1 MQGIKGG
8 GESRASTYFFAEK
21 KRRTNVSRMVTQLDS
36 SGSSFIKI
44 RKQAKNRTLGSS
56 INPEASA
63 A

>member
-44 RKQAKNRTLGSS
+44 RKQAKK
-56 INPEASA
+56 
-63 A
+63 

>member
-8 GESRASTYFFAEK
+8 EHSRASTYFFAEK

-44 RKQAKNRTLGSS
+44 RKQAKNKDLGVFNQS
-56 INPEASA
+56 
-63 A
+63 